1 MSRGNQNQKIM
12 LALFIGM
19 LFWGI
24 FIPENKAEATVPVFD
39 EELFELT
46 EELYDLTEEIYDL
59 IDERTFDLNS
69 MIAGIYKKEVA
80 EPPIEPAES
89 ARTAEQQLEALLE
102 NHTDIEGNPDP
113 IDASSCESFYSL
125 DCLSNLLTNAVQRD
139 AQLGLTRWLE
149 GKNPETGEDEE
160 RGPLSVKNFNDEIAN
175 ELDNERQL
183 FIEATTREDSEIV
196 QNLCEPLKKQVPAFV
211 KKSLSKE
218 SFSQKVSCSLDDE
231 AGFSYEGFNENFAN
245 GGFEAWEKSLEENNN
260 MIGTILAYHDEA
272 EARDMAKFVETENEL
287 LTTGGGLKSKE
298 ECEKITLEDGR
309 IIKGKCVIKV
319 PGEFSRSVAE
329 YLYTNDLVDLRE
341 SDEFGDTAVY
351 DEKDAIGY
359 ELTAGGQDIEIIEE
373 NRSDL
378 FDINALLDILKGIIG
393 GIFSN
398 NNNNNSNNTN
408 TNTTTPSLRATVQS
422 PQDLSTV
429 KGSTQIKGTISRVIA
444 GGAKTVFK
452 LDDLTLG
459 EVNFT
464 GSSYAFTWDTVKT
477 KKGDHVLTVQIFN
490 SSGKLLSQS
499 APITVT
505 VNNQ

>member
-1 MSRGNQNQKIM
+1 M

-260 MIGTILAYHDEA
+260 MIGTILTYHDEA

-287 LTTGGGLKSKE
+287 LTTGGGLKPKE
-298 ECEKITLEDGR
+298 DCGEPVVTEDGR
-309 IIKGKCVIKV
+309 ELKGGCVIKN
-319 PGEFSRSVAE
+319 PGELTRAAAN
-329 YLYTNDLVDLRE
+329 YLYTNDLERLRE
-341 SDEFGDTAVY
+341 AKGPGETSVY
-351 DEKDAIGY
+351 KASDAIGY
-359 ELTAGGQDIEIIEE
+359 ELTAGGQDIPTIEK
-373 NRSDL
+373 NRPSL
-378 FDINALLDILKGIIG
+378 FDISAILKILSQVFQSDNKDKGKPP
-393 GIFSN
+393 
-398 NNNNNSNNTN
+398 
-408 TNTTTPSLRATVQS
+408 PSIRVTVKS
-422 PQDLSTV
+422 PLDLSTV
-429 KGSTQIKGTISRVIA
+429 TGSTQIKGTVSRIIA
-444 GGAKTVFK
+444 GGAKAVIK
-452 LDDLTLG
+452 LDGSTLG

-464 GSSYAFTWDTVKT
+464 SNSYTFTWDTT
-477 KKGDHVLTVQIFN
+477 KANKGDHTLTVQIFN